1 MSWWRRLRRRSQ
13 MEEQLEKELQF
24 HLEQHTNDLIKQGC
38 DLEEARRQARL
49 TLGGPEQVKEQV
61 REMWRWNSLETIW
74 QDLHYAARTL
84 RKNPGASE
92 RARGYDRPVI
102 KGRWNACEVGRA
114 SRSNAERGDDD
125 ADLAERYGWINR
137 APPGEARTLPRS
149 RRPPGTCSV
158 SRSRGWRHRFQ
169 RDIVPP
175 LCSCQGRRSK
185 KG

>member
-49 TLGGPEQVKEQV
+49 TLGGPEQVKDQV

-84 RKNPGASE
+84 RKNPGFAAVTMIALALCIGANSAMFSVVNAVLLKPLPYANPE
-92 RARGYDRPVI
+92 RLV
-102 KGRWNACEVGRA
+102 W
-114 SRSNAERGDDD
+114 
-125 ADLAERYGWINR
+125 L
-137 APPGEARTLPRS
+137 T
-149 RRPPGTCSV
+149 
-158 SRSRGWRHRFQ
+158 
-169 RDIVPP
+169 
-175 LCSCQGRRSK
+175 
-185 KG
+185 